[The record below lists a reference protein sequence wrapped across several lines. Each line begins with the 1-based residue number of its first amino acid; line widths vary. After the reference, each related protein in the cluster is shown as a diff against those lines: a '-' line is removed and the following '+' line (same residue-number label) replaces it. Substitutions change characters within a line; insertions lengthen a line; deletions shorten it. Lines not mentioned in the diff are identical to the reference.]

1 MELWYVYNKIK
12 ARVHIFNRIYIKG
25 RLGVSHFEYISQD
38 IDICQKNT
46 VKFAKRPKQRSL
58 PSTSF

>member
-1 MELWYVYNKIK
+1 MELWYVYDKKK

-38 IDICQKNT
+38 IDICQK
-46 VKFAKRPKQRSL
+46 KYR
-58 PSTSF
+58 